1 MQETIVVAR
10 KWGNSLGVTIPNNV
24 AEKEKIMPNDRVVV
38 SFRKAKSI
46 ESLFGTL
53 KTKKTAQELKDEARK
68 GWD

>member
-1 MQETIVVAR
+1 MIAR
-10 KWGNSLGVTIPNNV
+10 KWGNSVGITIPSSI
-24 AEKEKIMPNDRVVV
+24 AEKEKIKPNDKVLV
-38 SFRKAKSI
+38 SIQKTKSI